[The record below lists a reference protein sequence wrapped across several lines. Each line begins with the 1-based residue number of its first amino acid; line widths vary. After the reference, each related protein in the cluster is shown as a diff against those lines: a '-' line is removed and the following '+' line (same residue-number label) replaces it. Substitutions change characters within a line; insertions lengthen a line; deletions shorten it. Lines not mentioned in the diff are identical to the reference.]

1 MHKPCAAYGAE
12 GPGFQVWRVPQQ
24 AEQVCSRHVRVL
36 LHFREHSLCCLT
48 LLVLGRQHL
57 RYHGR
62 KCAWV
67 TKDRLCHR
75 RCHAPGASPVL
86 MHILEVHCSA
96 PKLCHTSGCIITI
109 HVYMHALMLCLLS
122 AINALDAEQHSFHL
136 PRAAPVTSDARA
148 AHSACMAGGGHSEQ
162 SGAIF

>member
-1 MHKPCAAYGAE
+1 MRLGHQ
-12 GPGFQVWRVPQQ
+12 GPPVPPPMP
-24 AEQVCSRHVRVL
+24 CSR
-36 LHFREHSLCCLT
+36 
-48 LLVLGRQHL
+48 G
-57 RYHGR
+57 
-62 KCAWV
+62 V
-67 TKDRLCHR
+67 TSTDAR
-75 RCHAPGASPVL
+75 S
-86 MHILEVHCSA
+86 EVHCSA